1 MLASGRKPS
10 AGLLRTHAA
19 FRLVWCARAV
29 SLLGDRFSL
38 FAIPIL
44 ALDKLHATAGQAALL
59 VAAQSLPG
67 VIVALPAATRLVGR
81 SERATMIGCDL
92 VRGLLL
98 GGAVGLAEVHQLTM
112 VALFACVVAI
122 GATSTVFDVA
132 AQAYVPKIVD
142 RTDYVEANSRLA
154 QADGG
159 TWVAGP
165 VLVGILISTAGPLAA
180 IGVDA
185 ASFAVSWFL
194 LIRITEPRST
204 PAAGSQAEG
213 DEEDAGAW
221 RRLVSGYRFA
231 VRQRGIRA
239 IVISATLFNLG
250 GAMVGSLWFPYL
262 LRLLRIQPALIGVLS
277 TIGGA
282 SALVTVLM
290 LRRVMRSA
298 SLAVILPA
306 SLVTG
311 VLTLWLIPLAARG
324 QAIAL
329 LAVYQ
334 LIFSAAAAAFGVV
347 AASVRQLLTP
357 QRYQGRVYAFS
368 LVVAG
373 LSVPLGSVLASA
385 VADSTSVLV
394 AIVAGALVASFSL
407 VTVRALA
414 AASTA
419 HGSESCL

>member
-1 MLASGRKPS
+1 MLAR

-19 FRLVWCARAV
+19 FRLLWCARTV

-44 ALDKLHATAGQAALL
+44 ALDRLHATAGQAALL

-81 SERATMIGCDL
+81 SERATMVGCDL

-98 GGAVGLAEVHQLTM
+98 GGAVGLAVVHQLTM
-112 VALFACVVAI
+112 AALFACVVAV

-132 AQAYVPKIVD
+132 AQAYMPRIVD
-142 RTDYVEANSRLA
+142 RADYLDANSRLA

-165 VLVGILISTAGPLAA
+165 VLVGILIGTAGPVAA

-194 LIRITEPRST
+194 LIRIKDPRSS
-204 PAAGSQAEG
+204 ASSGGQAEG
-213 DEEDAGAW
+213 DEEEAGPW

-231 VRQRGIRA
+231 VRQRGVRA
-239 IVISATLFNLG
+239 IVIAATLFNLG
-250 GAMVGSLWFPYL
+250 GAMVGALWFPYL

-282 SALVTVLM
+282 SALVTVLV
-290 LRRVMRSA
+290 LRRVMRSV
-298 SLAVILPA
+298 SLAVVLPA
-306 SLVTG
+306 SLATG
-311 VLTLWLIPLAARG
+311 VFTLWLIPLASRG
-324 QAIAL
+324 HAIWL
-329 LAVYQ
+329 LAGYQ

-347 AASVRQLLTP
+347 AASTRQLLTP

-368 LVVAG
+368 LVLAGVA
-373 LSVPLGSVLASA
+373 VPLGSVLASV

-394 AIVAGALVASFSL
+394 AIVVGTLVASVSL

-414 AASTA
+414 ASTSDSRQA
-419 HGSESCL
+419 HQ